1 MGFMTVSV
9 YNSELRA
16 HLANNLTH
24 KFLRIFESLQQKQ
37 SYDSR
42 VNYPYIDCL
51 TISVKFENFNF
62 WVVPF
67 LGFRGVTP
75 DILWILGG

>member
-42 VNYPYIDCL
+42 VNYPYIDYLFDNICQ
-51 TISVKFENFNF
+51 IWKFQ
-62 WVVPF
+62 F
-67 LGFRGVTP
+67 LSCPLFRF
-75 DILWILGG
+75 